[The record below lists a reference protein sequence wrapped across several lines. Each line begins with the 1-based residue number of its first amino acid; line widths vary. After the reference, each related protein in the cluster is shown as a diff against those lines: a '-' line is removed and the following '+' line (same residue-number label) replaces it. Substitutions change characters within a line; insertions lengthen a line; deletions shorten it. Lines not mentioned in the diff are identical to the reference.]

1 MGICPNLHSEP
12 LRIQYELLEISKKKE
27 FGYEQ
32 RLGRF
37 LDELVYECDKTI
49 ERQEHKLKET
59 EAEKME
65 NDPMTR
71 QIAELQ
77 AQAEKAGEEGKV
89 DEYIRLS
96 GEIKLLEQK
105 RQHQQVML
113 IPTGAAGEVIQ
124 QHGPQS
130 QQQKLRVCEVCS
142 CFLSKF
148 DSDKRLADHFNGKL
162 HVGYVTIREKLE
174 ELKHSGLYNPDDNR
188 RENFSSAAS
197 SASTTTV
204 IRHSK
209 ERVRD
214 EPYSSRD
221 RERDSDRDRD
231 RDRERDRDRR
241 DRDDRHKDR
250 RHYDDRDRKDSDH
263 RGGNRDRDYD
273 RKRRRSSETHRRS
286 RSRDDHKR
294 DRHKHR

>member
-1 MGICPNLHSEP
+1 MRRQLDALMGTNRDGDDPSGVTLKHFSDRDVCKYYLCGCCPHDLFQNTKKEMGVCPNLHSEP
-12 LRIQYELLEISKKKE
+12 LRIQYEVLDISKKKE

-37 LDELVYECDKTI
+37 LDDLVYECDKTI

-77 AQAEKAGEEGKV
+77 TQAEKAGEEGKV
-89 DEYIRLS
+89 DEYLKLS
-96 GEIKLLEQK
+96 SEIKLLEQK

-174 ELKHSGLYNPDDNR
+174 DLKLTGLYNPDDNR
-188 RENFSSAAS
+188 RDTY
-197 SASTTTV
+197 STV
-204 IRHSK
+204 VRNSRD
-209 ERVRD
+209 RVRD

-221 RERDSDRDRD
+221 R
-231 RDRERDRDRR
+231 DRERDRE
-241 DRDDRHKDR
+241 
-250 RHYDDRDRKDSDH
+250 
-263 RGGNRDRDYD
+263 RGERERE
-273 RKRRRSSETHRRS
+273 RTERVRP
-286 RSRDDHKR
+286 
-294 DRHKHR
+294 